1 MIQVETT
8 HIVKTATVEGRDG
21 ELFQLQ
27 SRLADEL
34 IDGLE
39 IALSPEEREHLQARQ
54 EANRID
60 EVETALAYSEA
71 LNYYDQE
78 DYVHAL
84 ERMNYVRQRAPASQL
99 VALTYQMMQAR
110 AEQTAKEKA
119 KEGVKSRLNTLIR
132 GRSGQD

>member
-60 EVETALAYSEA
+60 EVETAPAYSEA